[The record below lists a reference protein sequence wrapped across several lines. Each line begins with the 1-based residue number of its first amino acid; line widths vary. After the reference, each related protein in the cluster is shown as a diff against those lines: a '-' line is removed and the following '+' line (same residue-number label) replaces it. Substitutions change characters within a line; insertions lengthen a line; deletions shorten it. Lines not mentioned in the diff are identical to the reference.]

1 MNLQAVAQWRGPHT
15 GAPCLPPAELGSRR
29 FFIPR
34 GESTASPTAAEPM
47 GRPGRAGSAG
57 QGLKGGVGFI
67 FKEHNWA
74 EEGYFFP
81 YRRKKKGGRE
91 SGEIQ
96 HIYLSTARQ
105 DKEVL
110 TTV

>member
-1 MNLQAVAQWRGPHT
+1 MNLQAAAQGRGPHT

-29 FFIPR
+29 FFIPH
-34 GESTASPTAAEPM
+34 GESTASPTAAGPM

-81 YRRKKKGGRE
+81 TGEKKGGGE

>member
-1 MNLQAVAQWRGPHT
+1 MNLQAAAQWRGPHT

-47 GRPGRAGSAG
+47 GRPGREGSAG
-57 QGLKGGVGFI
+57 EGLKGGVGFI

-81 YRRKKKGGRE
+81 LQEKKKKKEGGNRE
-91 SGEIQ
+91 KYNTF
-96 HIYLSTARQ
+96 IYQPL
-105 DKEVL
+105 DK
-110 TTV
+110 TKRF